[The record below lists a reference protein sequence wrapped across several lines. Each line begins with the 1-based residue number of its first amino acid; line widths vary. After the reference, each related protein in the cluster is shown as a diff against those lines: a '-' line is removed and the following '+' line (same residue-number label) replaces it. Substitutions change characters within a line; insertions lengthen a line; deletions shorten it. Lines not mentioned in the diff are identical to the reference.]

1 MTTKIYELQPLES
14 QHQKSFYGKATV
26 EVDENGNET
35 LFSYGTRIIEKTAD
49 GNLIKY
55 WDDWTVTTGK
65 HIKAFCELC
74 KKEYENLDNE
84 ENNKGYF
91 YKCALVKEKE
101 NNYDAQITSLECVYE
116 LAKTLGMENECD
128 EYCYMIALNTN
139 AKIIGIHEVSHGSLS
154 ASLVVPREVFKRAI
168 LNNAASIILMHNHP
182 SGNSE
187 PSVEDLRLT
196 KRIIDCGTLLSIK
209 LNDHIVI
216 GRGQYTSIA
225 SKNAQLWNE

>member
-1 MTTKIYELQPLES
+1 
-14 QHQKSFYGKATV
+14 
-26 EVDENGNET
+26 
-35 LFSYGTRIIEKTAD
+35 
-49 GNLIKY
+49 
-55 WDDWTVTTGK
+55 
-65 HIKAFCELC
+65 
-74 KKEYENLDNE
+74 
-84 ENNKGYF
+84 
-91 YKCALVKEKE
+91 
-101 NNYDAQITSLECVYE
+101 
-116 LAKTLGMENECD
+116 
-128 EYCYMIALNTN
+128 MIALNTN

>member
-101 NNYDAQITSLECVYE
+101 NNYDAQLTSPERVYE
-116 LAKTLGMENECD
+116 LAKTMGMENECE
-128 EYCYMIALNTN
+128 EYCYMIALNVN

-154 ASLVVPREVFKRAI
+154 SAPASPREVFKRAI
-168 LNNAASIILMHNHP
+168 LNNASSIILMHNHP
-182 SGNSE
+182 SGNSR
-187 PSVEDLRLT
+187 PSPDDLHLT
-196 KRIIDCGTLLSIK
+196 KRMIECGNLLGIK

-225 SKNAQLWNE
+225 TQDACLWNE

>member
-1 MTTKIYELQPLES
+1 MTTKTYELQPLEM
-14 QHQKSFYGKATV
+14 QHQKSFYRKATV
-26 EVDENGNET
+26 EVDKNGNET

-65 HIKAFCELC
+65 HIKAFCGLC

-84 ENNKGYF
+84 ENDKGYF

-101 NNYDAQITSLECVYE
+101 NNYDAQITSPERVYE
-116 LAKTLGMENECD
+116 LAKTLGMENECE

-168 LNNAASIILMHNHP
+168 LNNAASIVLIHNHP
-182 SGNSE
+182 SGNLT
-187 PSVEDLRLT
+187 PSVADLQLT
-196 KRIIDCGTLLSIK
+196 KRMIDCGDLLSIK
-209 LNDHIVI
+209 VNDHIVI
-216 GRGQYTSIA
+216 GHGEFTSIA
-225 SKNAQLWNE
+225 QNHGELWK